1 MSAALSNVG
10 NPMTNPN
17 DLVGLMNAS
26 REQSHLSL
34 QEFLRDDVSESS
46 AESFPASDPPSW
58 SGLHLGPPAR
68 SATALRAAMR

>member
-1 MSAALSNVG
+1 
-10 NPMTNPN
+10 MTNPN
-17 DLVGLMNAS
+17 DLAGLMNAS
-26 REQSHLSL
+26 REQSRLSL

-68 SATALRAAMR
+68 SATAPFAAIR

>member
-1 MSAALSNVG
+1 
-10 NPMTNPN
+10 MTNPN
-17 DLVGLMNAS
+17 DLAALMNAS

-58 SGLHLGPPAR
+58 SGLHLGPPVR
-68 SATALRAAMR
+68 NATALLAGMR